1 MKFIRNEESD
11 ILSEKVK
18 SSIKGQGEQADE
30 I

>member
-1 MKFIRNEESD
+1 MKLIRNEESD

-18 SSIKGQGEQADE
+18 SSVKGQGEEPDE